1 MAQKVTSTL
10 TALLK
15 FAEGTVFKIKG
26 HASQYSYNKETKAL
40 MKNNVFYCDVVHLT
54 ESSFTV
60 GVELLGQMKK
70 VRMFYEELIFEEAK
84 SKK

>member
-15 FAEGTVFKIKG
+15 FAEGAAFKIKG
-26 HASQYSYNKETKAL
+26 NATQYTYNKETKAL
-40 MKNNVFYCDVVHLT
+40 MKNNVFNCDVVHLT

-70 VRMFYEELIFEEAK
+70 VRVFYDELIFEEAK